1 MNSMLYCLL
10 EIDIVKKKKNAA
22 AVMCQLA
29 VFVFTTYRLVFSFEK
44 LSGT

>member
-1 MNSMLYCLL
+1 MNSTLHCLL
-10 EIDIVKKKKNAA
+10 EIDIVKKKNAA